1 MSDTTPRRVIAEKS
15 RTVRRR
21 YQRSNKVFQFTPEQL
36 QRIEREQ
43 ERERRAKQLR
53 EREKKRIANKKKK
66 SEQEARAREDRK
78 RHGLL
83 DLGVANVSSSQPS
96 LARFLG
102 MKPPPQQTR
111 RDVEGS
117 EVASATGT
125 REKNKEDEEEESE
138 SGGDTEVDS
147 DAFGDWDEE
156 IGPALCAIQDAGVL
170 ENADADL
177 EKDKEKENHDPAN
190 DDDEFSEC
198 SAFYDEEII
207 KEADAAATATATAT
221 GPKTD
226 ERPATHSTN
235 NPSTALPNPSPVA
248 VAAITSFGDSF
259 RDETADFLEEV
270 FSHGG
275 ADPFHELIQ
284 LETRP

>member
-1 MSDTTPRRVIAEKS
+1 MPDATPRRVIAEKS

-66 SEQEARAREDRK
+66 SEQEARAREERK
-78 RHGLL
+78 KHGLP
-83 DLGVANVSSSQPS
+83 DPEVANVSSSQPS

-102 MKPPPQQTR
+102 MKPPPQQQTR
-111 RDVEGS
+111 RDVERS
-117 EVASATGT
+117 DVASATGT
-125 REKNKEDEEEESE
+125 TEKKEKDSD
-138 SGGDTEVDS
+138 SDGDTEVDS

-177 EKDKEKENHDPAN
+177 EKEEEENAPAKE
-190 DDDEFSEC
+190 DDEFSEC
-198 SAFYDEEII
+198 SAFYDEEIL
-207 KEADAAATATATAT
+207 KEADAAATAT
-221 GPKTD
+221 GPSAD
-226 ERPATHSTN
+226 DRPATHSTN
-235 NPSTALPNPSPVA
+235 SPPTTLHHPPA
-248 VAAITSFGDSF
+248 VAAPIASLGSSF

-284 LETRP
+284 LDTRS

>member
-1 MSDTTPRRVIAEKS
+1 MPDTAPRRVIAEKS

-66 SEQEARAREDRK
+66 SEQEARAREERK
-78 RHGLL
+78 KQGLS
-83 DLGVANVSSSQPS
+83 DPGVANVTSSQPS

-102 MKPPPQQTR
+102 MKPPPPPPPLPQAR
-111 RDVEGS
+111 RDGEGS
-117 EVASATGT
+117 EMASATDT
-125 REKNKEDEEEESE
+125 TEKKEEEDKSE

-177 EKDKEKENHDPAN
+177 EKEKEKENHAPAK

-207 KEADAAATATATAT
+207 KEADAAATAT
-221 GPKTD
+221 GPTTD
-226 ERPATHSTN
+226 DRPATHSTI
-235 NPSTALPNPSPVA
+235 NPSTAPQPPPAAAA
-248 VAAITSFGDSF
+248 VIASFGDSF

-270 FSHGG
+270 FSRGG

-284 LETRP
+284 LDTRT